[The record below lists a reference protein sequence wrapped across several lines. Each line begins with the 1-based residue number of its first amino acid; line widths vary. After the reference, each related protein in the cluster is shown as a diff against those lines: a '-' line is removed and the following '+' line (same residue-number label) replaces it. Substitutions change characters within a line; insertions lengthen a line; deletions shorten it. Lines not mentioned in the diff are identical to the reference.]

1 MSIQSEITRI
11 TNYRDLSFEAVRG
24 KGVAVP
30 ANAVIDDLP
39 GYINQ
44 IQSGGGMS
52 VVETDDP
59 GGGKI
64 VTITGEPVLLQ
75 TKAVTPSNATQTVAP
90 DEGYTGLSRVVV
102 NPGIKSLIIRP
113 DAELVKTWAYDAS
126 CVNDW
131 KLTIPKYSTSAQTV
145 KMTEP
150 LSSDTYTLSYA
161 DYDYYM
167 LQRML
172 TIPTYNISSK
182 GKGRVEYHI
191 ASCAYELVMY
201 PANTFQA
208 IVDTTKYTS
217 RNAAFYATGAYY
229 RSVYW
234 TSGTAISPYSTS
246 VYTTAQ
252 VVVAPTLSSG
262 VLTVNTPNCTVR
274 GHTTYFTQTYFN
286 AITDIRYQWICELY
300 RVPRV
305 TNGLYGWSIE
315 QQGQKIIDC
324 VNSASHTLT

>member
-24 KGVAVP
+24 KGVTVP
-30 ANAVIDDLP
+30 ANAVIEDLP

-75 TKAVTPSNATQTVAP
+75 MKSATPNHDTQTITP
-90 DEGYTGLSRVVV
+90 DNGYTGLSRVVV
-102 NPGIKSLIIRP
+102 NPGVKSMIIRP

-131 KLTIPKYSTSAQTV
+131 KLTIPSYSTSAQTV
-145 KMTEP
+145 KATEA
-150 LSSDTYTLSYA
+150 LTSDKYTVSYA

-167 LQRML
+167 LQRTL
-172 TIPTYNISSK
+172 TIPTYSLSTK
-182 GKGRVEYHI
+182 AKGRVEYHI
-191 ASCAYELVMY
+191 SSCAFELVMY

-208 IVDTTKYTS
+208 LVNTTKYTS
-217 RNAAFYATGAYY
+217 RNAAFSATGAYY

-234 TSGTAISPYSTS
+234 SSGTAITPYSTS
-246 VYTTAQ
+246 AYSTVQAP
-252 VVVAPTLSSG
+252 VAPSLSSG
-262 VLTVNTPNCTVR
+262 VITVNTPNCTMR
-274 GHTTYFTQTYFN
+274 GSTTYFTQTYFN

>member
-24 KGVAVP
+24 KGVTVP

-131 KLTIPKYSTSAQTV
+131 KLTIPQYSTSAQTV
-145 KMTEP
+145 KATAA
-150 LSSDTYTLSYA
+150 LTSDTYTLSY
-161 DYDYYM
+161 DSYDYYM

-182 GKGRVEYHI
+182 AKGRVEYHI

-208 IVDTTKYTS
+208 IVSTTKYAS
-217 RNAAFYATGAYY
+217 RNTAWYATGAYY

-234 TSGTAISPYSTS
+234 TSGTAITPYSTS

-252 VVVAPTLSSG
+252 TPVAPTLTSG
-262 VLTVNTPNCTVR
+262 VVTANTPNCTMR
-274 GHTTYFTQTYFN
+274 GHATYFSQTYFN